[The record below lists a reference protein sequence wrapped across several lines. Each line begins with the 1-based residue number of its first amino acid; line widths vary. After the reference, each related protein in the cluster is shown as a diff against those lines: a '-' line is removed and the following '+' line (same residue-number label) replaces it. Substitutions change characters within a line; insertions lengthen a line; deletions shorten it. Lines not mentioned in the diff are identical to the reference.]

1 MSVTENSPRKSGAKK
16 PLKLKKA
23 KKAAPKRGR
32 KGKKNAPVEVT
43 AELLAQHSPFSH
55 LERGLLER
63 LAPRV
68 EHVELARGDVLY
80 DAPPSAKDDAS
91 TVFVVIFGDVNVSRH
106 DRGFPGPDIV
116 NYLTVGEAFIEK
128 LFITEDTQKV
138 VLKAM
143 CPAKVLK
150 LSYTDINYLLRK
162 EAGFREVVSESI
174 RGVTERQQTR
184 FDDDFRKNISQFIVQ
199 ERLTFARRVK
209 IKRMDICIECDGC
222 YEACRDRH
230 GTDRLGPSEV
240 KFGLTEIPANC
251 HNCVVPECIDK
262 CKFGHISIHPET
274 REIVIDDN
282 CVGCTMCARGCS
294 FDAIRMHSV
303 EDLDIDRYFPDRD
316 PEAKGKNIAQKC
328 DNCTGY
334 DDQAC
339 ITACP
344 TGAMFQ
350 VDGQD
355 IFDHWQQFSVHH
367 APGFSDVV
375 SPEGNVR
382 GWRFFWVVMTLLNT
396 LAVAWEC
403 FGRLHWPELTFTTLL
418 HQAGFLKEGIDPLT
432 PFRPGDFL
440 SHALGYVGGGL
451 CVATQ
456 LYKLGKWVAPKM
468 GSVQVWM
475 ELHIFT
481 GILGGIYGFFHTAF
495 YFHGFVSIAAFA
507 TMMLAI
513 VTGIVG
519 RYIIYLIP
527 RSQAGQMMALEE
539 LRTQIQFLNQ
549 EMQGLFSNKA
559 VGHTMMMRIDE
570 MLRLDQSGYS
580 TDEAKQ
586 LLAGIAQLS
595 SEDRV
600 QKSKVLDLMD
610 ELKDAGINEGDA
622 HDMLVLLKER
632 ARLERSIARH
642 ALMTRVLRRYRIV
655 HVVSSNVM
663 FVALA
668 MHIVLSLVYRVG
680 N

>member
-1 MSVTENSPRKSGAKK
+1 MSAVEPPQPAKP

-23 KKAAPKRGR
+23 RKAGPKKSR
-32 KGKKNAPVEVT
+32 KKKEVVQVT
-43 AELLAQHSPFSH
+43 GALLAEHAPFSH
-55 LERGLLER
+55 LDLALLER

-68 EHVELARGDVLY
+68 EHIELARGDVLHEG
-80 DAPPSAKDDAS
+80 APSAEDDS
-91 TVFVVIFGDVNVSRH
+91 SPVFVVIFGDINVSRH
-106 DRGFPGPDIV
+106 DQGFPAPYII
-116 NYLTVGEAFIEK
+116 NFLTVGEAYIQK
-128 LFITEDTQKV
+128 LFITDATERV
-138 VLKAM
+138 VLTAM

-150 LSYTDINYLLRK
+150 LSYKDINYLLRK
-162 EAGFREVVSESI
+162 EAGFREVVSDSI
-174 RGVTERQQTR
+174 RGVTERQQSR
-184 FDDDFRKNISQFIVQ
+184 FDDEFRGEISQFIVK
-199 ERLTFARRVK
+199 ERLTFAQRVK

-222 YEACRDRH
+222 YEACRERH

-240 KFGLTEIPANC
+240 KFGLTEIPSNC

-262 CKFGHISIHPET
+262 CKFGHIHIHPDT

-303 EDLDIDRYFPDRD
+303 EDLDMERYFPDRD

-328 DNCTGY
+328 DNCTGFP
-334 DDQAC
+334 DQAC

-367 APGFSDVV
+367 APGFSDIV
-375 SPEGNVR
+375 SPEGNAKA
-382 GWRFFWVVMTLLNT
+382 WRVFWVIMTLVNT

-403 FGRLHWPELTFTTLL
+403 FGRLHWPELTFTTLM
-418 HQAGFLKEGIDPLT
+418 HKAGMLAEGIDPLT

-451 CVATQ
+451 CAATQ
-456 LYKLGKWVAPKM
+456 LYKIGKWVAPKM
-468 GSVQVWM
+468 GSVQSWM
-475 ELHIFT
+475 EAHIFT
-481 GILGGIYGFFHTAF
+481 GILGGVYGFFHTAF

-507 TMMLAI
+507 TMMMAI
-513 VTGIVG
+513 ITGIVG

-527 RSQAGQMMALEE
+527 RSQAGQMMALTE

-549 EMQGLFSNKA
+549 EMQGLFSDQV

-580 TDEAKQ
+580 TDEARQ

-595 SEDRV
+595 NEDRV
-600 QKSKVLDLMD
+600 QKGKVQDLMA
-610 ELKDAGINEGDA
+610 ELKEAGIREGDA
-622 HDMLVLLKER
+622 HDMLILLKER

-642 ALMTRVLRRYRIV
+642 ALMSRVLKRYRIV

-663 FVALA
+663 FGALA
-668 MHIVLSLVYRVG
+668 LHIVLSLVYRVG